1 MEESN
6 VVNDSDDFVPM
17 TPDAAAVGANAANP
31 TAKAAPSSTSNV
43 INDDAEEFVP
53 MEPPRRTLPIGPN
66 SEGVVSMPT
75 PDQMVHPDQI
85 KRLDSVPFEF
95 ADIRALAQRI
105 LKRAQE
111 QGQQK
116 LNSARQT
123 VAAMEK
129 EAADKAYKE
138 SFPKGQ
144 EAGYQKGLKDGMA
157 ESEKKI
163 AAAIESEKES
173 LRQNVAPTGDILQQ
187 IIEALNA
194 SKQQLM
200 AQAEGDLL
208 LLALDLAK
216 RLVGHELSID
226 PEAVKP
232 LATECIGLVTDR
244 SNITARVNPE
254 DFRVMQEFL
263 PQLKTIFTDMG
274 PLHVVPDASIERG
287 GIIAATR
294 EAEVDMRLATRLA
307 AFEEVILGYSGEDA
321 VAPWSAIPA
330 DAIASAKATNAE
342 SPYSLPPLD
351 SESEM
356 QQEHTGHEES
366 TPILDTAQQA
376 QEEAADQELV
386 ELASMMDDADQ
397 PQAIPSPGGDD
408 AAADPDLADLAEL
421 ADLTDQLEAGGD
433 GQPAQQ

>member
-6 VVNDSDDFVPM
+6 VVNDSDEFIPM
-17 TPDAAAVGANAANP
+17 TPDETAADADV
-31 TAKAAPSSTSNV
+31 APSASHV
-43 INDDAEEFVP
+43 INDSEEFVP

-75 PDQMVHPDQI
+75 PDRMMRPDQI

-116 LNSARQT
+116 LDSARKT

-129 EAADKAYKE
+129 EAADKAFKE
-138 SFPKGQ
+138 AFPKGR
-144 EAGYQKGLKDGMA
+144 EEGYQKGLKDGMA
-157 ESEKKI
+157 EADQKI

-173 LRQNVAPTGDILQQ
+173 LRQNVAPTADILQQ
-187 IIEALNA
+187 IIDALNA

-226 PEAVKP
+226 PEAVRP

-263 PQLKTIFTDMG
+263 PQLQTIFNDMG

-287 GIIAATR
+287 GIVAATR

-307 AFEEVILGYSGEDA
+307 AFEEVILGYSGDDA
-321 VAPWSAIPA
+321 IAPWSAIPA
-330 DAIASAKATNAE
+330 DAIAAAKAANAE
-342 SPYSLPPLD
+342 SPYSLP
-351 SESEM
+351 S
-356 QQEHTGHEES
+356 QEAAPEPPTH
-366 TPILDTAQQA
+366 
-376 QEEAADQELV
+376 QEEAAQQPDGTADQELV
-386 ELASMMDDADQ
+386 ELAGMMDGETPEEAA
-397 PQAIPSPGGDD
+397 PQDDGGE
-408 AAADPDLADLAEL
+408 AAADSDFADLAEL
-421 ADLTDQLEAGGD
+421 ADLTEQQDAGGE
-433 GQPAQQ
+433 QPAQ